1 MNRRLVYRRILVLVL
16 AVSIVF
22 SVYFLDK
29 YPVYQMMEADA
40 NSGKTENLEVVN
52 NAGGKTDNYE
62 NTVSANTAEETL
74 IYPCGFQVG
83 IYLETNG
90 VMIIGTDEVEGEDG
104 LNYNPS
110 LNKVKAGDYITKV
123 NDIDVSS
130 KNQLMFLIN
139 KYGSEDI
146 ILTIYRNEK
155 YIQVKIS
162 PVQTGEEE
170 YKIGIWVRDD
180 TQGIGTMTYL
190 TQNGNYAAL
199 GHGISDIDTGELLDS
214 EGGILYQANVWGI
227 QKGESGS
234 PGALYGMISYEENK
248 ILGDILE
255 NTSIG
260 IYGAVSSGDETKELI
275 EKYGLEPVEMA
286 AHEEIETG
294 KAYIRSYVSGE
305 VCDYEVEIEKVNE
318 SSSKNK
324 GIVLKVTDERL
335 LKLTNG
341 IVQGMSGTPIIQNGK
356 LIGAVTHVFVNDST
370 MGYGIF
376 VDVMMEETN
385 K

>member
-1 MNRRLVYRRILVLVL
+1 MNRKLVYRRILIFVL

-22 SVYFLDK
+22 SVYFIDK
-29 YPVYQMMEADA
+29 YPVYRVLEAD
-40 NSGKTENLEVVN
+40 SGS
-52 NAGGKTDNYE
+52 GRTDNYQE
-62 NTVSANTAEETL
+62 NNHQAEVEKTDEANNIVSANISRETL
-74 IYPCGFQVG
+74 VYPCGFQVG

-90 VMIIGTDEVEGEDG
+90 VMIIGTDEVVGEDG
-104 LNYNPS
+104 MNYNPA

-130 KNQLMFLIN
+130 KNQLMFLVN

-155 YIQVKIS
+155 YIQVKVR
-162 PVQTGEEE
+162 PVRTGDNE
-170 YKIGIWVRDD
+170 YKMGVWVRDD

-190 TQNGNYAAL
+190 TEKGNYAAL

-227 QKGESGS
+227 KKGEAGS
-234 PGALYGMISYEENK
+234 PGALYGMISYEDSK
-248 ILGDILE
+248 ILGNISE
-255 NTSIG
+255 NSSIG
-260 IYGAVSSGDETKELI
+260 IYGFISSDDETDTLI
-275 EKYGLEPVEMA
+275 DKYGLEPLEVA
-286 AHEEIETG
+286 DHGEIETG

-318 SSSKNK
+318 NSGKNK

-356 LIGAVTHVFVNDST
+356 IIGAVTHVFVNDST
-370 MGYGIF
+370 RGYGIF
-376 VDVMMEETN
+376 IENMLEH
-385 K
+385 

>member
-1 MNRRLVYRRILVLVL
+1 MDRKLIYRRILILFL
-16 AVSIVF
+16 AVGMIS

-29 YPVYQMMEADA
+29 NQRMEGAAGSEQTEYNREENAAKRRSADY
-40 NSGKTENLEVVN
+40 G
-52 NAGGKTDNYE
+52 
-62 NTVSANTAEETL
+62 NTVSANITDEPL
-74 IYPCGFQVG
+74 VYPCGFQVG

-90 VMIIGTDEVEGEDG
+90 VMIIGTDEIEGQDG
-104 LNYNPS
+104 LNYNPA
-110 LNKVKAGDYITKV
+110 LNKVKPGDYITKV

-155 YIQVKIS
+155 YIHVKIK
-162 PVQTGEEE
+162 PVQTGENE
-170 YKIGIWVRDD
+170 YKMGMWVRDD

-190 TQNGNYAAL
+190 TESGSYAAL

-227 QKGESGS
+227 KKGETGS
-234 PGALYGMISYEENK
+234 PGALYGMISYEDSK
-248 ILGDILE
+248 ILGKILK

-260 IYGAVSSGDETKELI
+260 IYGSINNSEEAEKLI
-275 EKYGLEPVEMA
+275 KKYNLEPVELA
-286 AHEEIETG
+286 SHEEIETG
-294 KAYIRSYVSGE
+294 KAYIRSFVSGE
-305 VCDYEVEIEKVNE
+305 LCDYEVEIEKINE
-318 SSSKNK
+318 NSSKNK
-324 GIVLKVTDERL
+324 GIVLKVTDEKL
-335 LKLTNG
+335 LSLTNG

-356 LIGAVTHVFVNDST
+356 LIGAVTHVFVNDSA

-376 VDVMMEETN
+376 ADIMMDETKN
-385 K
+385 